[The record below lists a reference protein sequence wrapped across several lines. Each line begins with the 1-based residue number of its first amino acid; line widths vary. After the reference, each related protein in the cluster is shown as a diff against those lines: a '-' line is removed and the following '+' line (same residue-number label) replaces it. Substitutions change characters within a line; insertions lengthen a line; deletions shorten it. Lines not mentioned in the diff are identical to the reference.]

1 MNFQKIKVYHLLWI
15 VALLILI
22 IGLIDPDNTLDINI
36 HDTYFVILNLHVAIA
51 LFLFYFL
58 NGLGYWSIQKI
69 LKKRLIKP
77 LTIIHTTIL
86 IGSFVFYWLIIIYSK
101 MFLSNST
108 FPLFDDGRDLINIT
122 LVLELLLI
130 LFLATPIFII
140 NLLIG
145 LLRRT
150 NNNKI

>member
-36 HDTYFVILNLHVAIA
+36 HDTYFVIVNLHVAIA
-51 LFLFYFL
+51 LFLYYFL

-69 LKKRLIKP
+69 FKKGLIKTF
-77 LTIIHTTIL
+77 TIIHTTIL
-86 IGSFVFYWLIIIYSK
+86 IGSFVFYWLVIVYSK

-150 NNNKI
+150 DNNKI

>member
-22 IGLIDPDNTLDINI
+22 IGLIDPNNTLDINI

-69 LKKRLIKP
+69 FKKGLIKP

-86 IGSFVFYWLIIIYSK
+86 IGSFVFYWLVIIYSK

-150 NNNKI
+150 DNNKI

>member
-22 IGLIDPDNTLDINI
+22 IGLIDPNNTLDINI

-69 LKKRLIKP
+69 LKKGLIKP

-86 IGSFVFYWLIIIYSK
+86 IGSFVFYWLVIIYSK
-101 MFLSNST
+101 IFLSNST

-150 NNNKI
+150 DNNKI